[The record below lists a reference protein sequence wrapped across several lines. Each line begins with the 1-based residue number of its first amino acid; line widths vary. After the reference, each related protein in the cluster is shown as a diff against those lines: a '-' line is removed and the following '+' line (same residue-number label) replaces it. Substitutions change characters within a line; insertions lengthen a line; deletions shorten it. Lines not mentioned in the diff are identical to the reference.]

1 MGTVDDYK
9 DFDCSAGYRD
19 FDPPVDTAADHRG
32 FDCSVDMDYYCHY
45 TDSAHLAD
53 MDSDCADHPMI
64 VNPVIAHRE
73 VDFPAI
79 DCTMIVH

>member
-1 MGTVDDYK
+1 
-9 DFDCSAGYRD
+9 
-19 FDPPVDTAADHRG
+19 
-32 FDCSVDMDYYCHY
+32 MDYYCHY